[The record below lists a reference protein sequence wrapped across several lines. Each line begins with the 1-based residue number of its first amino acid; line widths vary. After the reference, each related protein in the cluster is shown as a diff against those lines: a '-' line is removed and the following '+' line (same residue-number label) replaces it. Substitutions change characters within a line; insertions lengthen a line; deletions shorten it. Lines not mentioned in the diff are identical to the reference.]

1 MAYRAVWER
10 KPVLREVYSDMYR
23 LMLSATVSGPTLE
36 IGGGSG
42 NFKAFA
48 PSAISTDIQ
57 FAPWLD
63 VVADAQRLP
72 FAAESFSNIV
82 LFDVLHHIERPLKT
96 MQEAQRLL
104 LPGGRLI
111 FCEPAITPI
120 SGIFYRLLHAEPVD
134 MSADPLTDAPISK
147 KRDPWESNQAI
158 PTLLVGRFRDSLSR
172 LVPELELINL
182 DWFAFVAY
190 PLSGGF
196 RPWSLLP
203 ASAARPTMAI
213 EWRLRK
219 VLGRLAAFRLL
230 AVYRKH
236 SLASEDHLPMTEKS
250 R

>member
-10 KPVLREVYSDMYR
+10 KPVLRAVYSEIYR
-23 LMLSATVSGPTLE
+23 RMLDATVSGPILE

-48 PSAISTDIQ
+48 PTAISSDIQ

-72 FAAESFSNIV
+72 FAAESFANIV

-104 LPGGRLI
+104 RPGGRFI
-111 FCEPAITPI
+111 FCEPAITPL
-120 SGIFYRLLHAEPVD
+120 SGLFYRHFHDEPVD
-134 MSADPLTDAPISK
+134 MSADPLTDEPISE

-158 PTLLVGRFRDSLSR
+158 PTLMVGRFRDSLSR
-172 LVPELELINL
+172 RMPELKLIDL
-182 DWFAFVAY
+182 DWFAFAAY

-203 ASAARPTMAI
+203 ASAARPMMAI
-213 EWRLRK
+213 EWRLRR

-230 AVYRKH
+230 AVYRKQGLV
-236 SLASEDHLPMTEKS
+236 S
-250 R
+250 